1 MPQFPVNPARLDP
14 YKNFRFRV
22 KWDGRY
28 VAGVSRV
35 SALRRVTAAVD
46 ERSGGDASSDRRSP
60 GTTTWAP
67 IVLERGK
74 TQDLAFEEWANLV
87 WNESAPMSLKSFRKE
102 VLVELLNEQGSPVL
116 AYRIHRAWPSEY
128 TALSDLDAEANAVAV
143 ETLVLEHEGWERDT
157 AVTEP
162 VET

>member
-1 MPQFPVNPARLDP
+1 
-14 YKNFRFRV
+14 
-22 KWDGRY
+22 

-35 SALRRVTAAVD
+35 SVLRRITAAVD
-46 ERSGGDASSDRRSP
+46 ERSGGDASADRRSP

-87 WNESAPMSLKSFRKE
+87 WNEPAPMSLKSFRKE
-102 VLVELLNEQGSPVL
+102 VLVELLNEQGSP
-116 AYRIHRAWPSEY
+116 YSPTESTGPGRPS
-128 TALSDLDAEANAVAV
+128 TRRSPIS
-143 ETLVLEHEGWERDT
+143 TRRQTRSRSLEHEGWERDT

>member
-35 SALRRVTAAVD
+35 SGLRRITAAVD
-46 ERSGGDASSDRRSP
+46 ERSGGDASADRRSP
-60 GTTTWAP
+60 GTTTWPP

-87 WNESAPMSLKSFRKE
+87 WNESAPMSLRSFRKE
-102 VLVELLNEQGSPVL
+102 VLIELMNEQGSPVL
-116 AYRIHRAWPSEY
+116 AYRVHRAWPSEY
-128 TALSDLDAEANAVAV
+128 TALSDLDAEANAVAI

-157 AVTEP
+157 QVQEP

>member
-1 MPQFPVNPARLDP
+1 
-14 YKNFRFRV
+14 
-22 KWDGRY
+22 
-28 VAGVSRV
+28 
-35 SALRRVTAAVD
+35 
-46 ERSGGDASSDRRSP
+46 
-60 GTTTWAP
+60 
-67 IVLERGK
+67 
-74 TQDLAFEEWANLV
+74 
-87 WNESAPMSLKSFRKE
+87 MSLKSFRKE

-116 AYRIHRAWPSEY
+116 AYRIHRAWPSDY

>member
-1 MPQFPVNPARLDP
+1 M
-14 YKNFRFRV
+14 
-22 KWDGRY
+22 
-28 VAGVSRV
+28 AGVSRV

-102 VLVELLNEQGSPVL
+102 ILVELLNEQGSPVL